1 LNSRAEGPEQ
11 VKTQVLYPRLSQAAE
26 AWAQGAVGLSSVFVG
41 IVDEGIDYT
50 HPDLA
55 ANIWTNQWDPV
66 DGIDNDGNGYVDDI
80 HGWDFVHKDNTIFD
94 AADGDDHG
102 THVAGTI
109 GGVGGNG
116 SGVAGVTW
124 KVGMISTKFLGPTG
138 GYTSDAV
145 KALDYLTDLKS
156 RHGMNIV
163 AANNSWGGGG
173 ASQALADAIGRAAK
187 ANILF
192 VAAAGNGGSDGVG
205 DNNDSTANYPSNYNT
220 TSAAGYD
227 SVIAVA
233 AINGSG
239 GLASFSNYGAT
250 TVDLGAPGVS
260 ILSTLPGGGYGYYSG
275 TSMATPHV
283 TGAIALYASTHAGA
297 SGAAIK
303 TAVLAAASSTYT
315 SSLSGKTL
323 TSGRLNAGG
332 FGEVVPGLAVN
343 DVSVVE
349 GNSGTTS
356 LVFTVTLS
364 AASTKTVTVNYATAN
379 GTATAGGDYTATSG
393 TLTFAAGVRTQTV
406 TVSTWG
412 DTTSE
417 GNETLMLNLSGAV
430 NAAILDNQGIG
441 TILNDDVTL
450 PSISINNVAIKEGDS
465 GYTNMIFTL
474 SLSAASKQSVSVSFN
489 TIDGTATAGSDYL
502 AASGTVT
509 FAAGQTK
516 QTIAVRIYG
525 DSVYEA
531 NESFSLQL
539 SNPTNAQLGASR
551 GVGTIQNDD
560 RSKLVGPAGKLSTE
574 FLMAAY
580 GDYFDTALAT
590 LNDGKSLKTK

>member
-1 LNSRAEGPEQ
+1 
-11 VKTQVLYPRLSQAAE
+11 
-26 AWAQGAVGLSSVFVG
+26 
-41 IVDEGIDYT
+41 
-50 HPDLA
+50 
-55 ANIWTNQWDPV
+55 
-66 DGIDNDGNGYVDDI
+66 
-80 HGWDFVHKDNTIFD
+80 
-94 AADGDDHG
+94 
-102 THVAGTI
+102 
-109 GGVGGNG
+109 
-116 SGVAGVTW
+116 
-124 KVGMISTKFLGPTG
+124 
-138 GYTSDAV
+138 
-145 KALDYLTDLKS
+145 
-156 RHGMNIV
+156 
-163 AANNSWGGGG
+163 
-173 ASQALADAIGRAAK
+173 
-187 ANILF
+187 
-192 VAAAGNGGSDGVG
+192 
-205 DNNDSTANYPSNYNT
+205 
-220 TSAAGYD
+220 
-227 SVIAVA
+227 
-233 AINGSG
+233 
-239 GLASFSNYGAT
+239 
-250 TVDLGAPGVS
+250 
-260 ILSTLPGGGYGYYSG
+260 
-275 TSMATPHV
+275 
-283 TGAIALYASTHAGA
+283 
-297 SGAAIK
+297 
-303 TAVLAAASSTYT
+303 
-315 SSLSGKTL
+315 
-323 TSGRLNAGG
+323 
-332 FGEVVPGLAVN
+332 VVPGLAVN